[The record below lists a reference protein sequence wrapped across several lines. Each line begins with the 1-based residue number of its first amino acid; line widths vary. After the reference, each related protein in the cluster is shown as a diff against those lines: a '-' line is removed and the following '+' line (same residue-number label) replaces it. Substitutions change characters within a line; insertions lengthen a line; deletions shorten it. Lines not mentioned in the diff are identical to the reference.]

1 MCFRK
6 EHARLPA
13 NTRDW
18 FHIRILQQH
27 RNAAYA
33 RDTTPFGTSPMTRR
47 CQLQGARFKFLHNVV
62 YLYSSAK
69 LHPCSLLMLHAICQ
83 LWMSLNPGKS
93 NNCVFIHFALTYIDG
108 FQINCNALWKIFSK
122 IIIGAAKDL
131 FLTWKGGQ
139 CTKCVPPPPPP
150 YYIIHS

>member
-27 RNAAYA
+27 RNTAYA
-33 RDTTPFGTSPMTRR
+33 RDTTPFGTPPHDKEVSAPGREIQIFCIMW
-47 CQLQGARFKFLHNVV
+47 
-62 YLYSSAK
+62 YILYSWAK

-93 NNCVFIHFALTYIDG
+93 NNCVFIHFALTYIEEL
-108 FQINCNALWKIFSK
+108 QINCNALWKIFCK
-122 IIIGAAKDL
+122 IVIGAAKDL
-131 FLTWKGGQ
+131 FLTRKGGQ
-139 CTKCVPPPPPP
+139 CTKCVSPLL
-150 YYIIHS
+150 YY